1 MKIKAISDKNENTFI
16 DSMMKL
22 YEKKRKWLNKK
33 IHNKHIDY
41 KESDSNEDNCTN
53 FTNLKKNL
61 QNSKSFVPPI
71 YQNIIKKNPIH
82 KLAFSPSNSTIIIPS
97 LDLPRDK
104 NKMSLSQEIP
114 KKKNFTKNFIKYIK
128 LILQKNKIKNKKKN
142 STIHEKLKKKTTN
155 IDFYSEKSIT
165 ELDKKINSLYETF
178 PIKIKKQIETLIKL
192 KIHIKFFNDVL
203 NDINRKLDIRDSTHN
218 EIDDDRGLQ
227 SHLFSKIAECIEEHR
242 KYLSENEF
250 IINQEIDPKIFF
262 KSQTAFPSSLST
274 SKSTGCLFPFTKLRS
289 PLQQKRDEIE
299 KIIKNSKREEI
310 FRLKQGT
317 LLKTIKKVD
326 LNHEQVDHEVQTSCV
341 NNEKTID
348 SNNDVNNTSTL
359 FKELSAKNIESQ
371 AKNGF
376 DDKSPHLSIYASGTS
391 TINNANAKP
400 DIIVPPKP
408 KKVIKH
414 KKNKKKEKLIS
425 EDNFGEPKKT
435 FPINL
440 TQKEEEIQPQEEKPH
455 KIEIK
460 VDLNKQKEIK
470 HTLLQKID
478 SVEGKKQDENKEPAI
493 DKEAIKELRRK
504 YLEREKKFKR
514 LSKDNLVEQKII
526 DVKSSEFNI
535 KDFFF
540 QSGTSELRKKKEL
553 KVLKLTQELNYLL
566 SQDQYGSDQNLFEE
580 FKEKINSLKKFDN
593 ETYLAYLNDNY
604 DFIQNELNTLKLIKQ
619 NEREINDFLYHYQ
632 SDINQIKLTKE
643 LKVPKIKLITFDE
656 EIEYIL
662 SENDLNTQKNCLI

>member
-1 MKIKAISDKNENTFI
+1 MKIKAINDKNENTFI

-22 YEKKRKWLNKK
+22 YEKKRKWLNNK
-33 IHNKHIDY
+33 IHKKHIDY
-41 KESDSNEDNCTN
+41 RESDSNEDNCTN

-71 YQNIIKKNPIH
+71 YQHIMKKNPVH
-82 KLAFSPSNSTIIIPS
+82 KLALSPSNSTIIIPS

-114 KKKNFTKNFIKYIK
+114 KKNNFKKNFINYIK
-128 LILQKNKIKNKKKN
+128 LILQKNKNKKKKN
-142 STIHEKLKKKTTN
+142 CTINEKLKKNTK
-155 IDFYSEKSIT
+155 IDFYSKKYNS
-165 ELDKKINSLYETF
+165 ELDKKINSLYDTF
-178 PIKIKKQIETLIKL
+178 PIKLKKQIDTLIKL
-192 KIHIKFFNDVL
+192 KIHIKFFNDIL
-203 NDINRKLDIRDSTHN
+203 GNINRKLDICDSKNN

-242 KYLSENEF
+242 KNLSENEF
-250 IINQEIDPKIFF
+250 IINKEIAPQIFF
-262 KSQTAFPSSLST
+262 KPQTAFPSSLSS
-274 SKSTGCLFPFTKLRS
+274 SKSTGCLFPFTKVRS
-289 PLQQKRDEIE
+289 PLQQKKDEIE
-299 KIIKNSKREEI
+299 KIIQNSKREETL
-310 FRLKQGT
+310 RLKQGT
-317 LLKTIKKVD
+317 LLRSIKKIN
-326 LNHEQVDHEVQTSCV
+326 LNHEQIDHEIQTSCV

-359 FKELSAKNIESQ
+359 FKELAAKNIENEE
-371 AKNGF
+371 KKGF

-400 DIIVPPKP
+400 EIIGSPKL
-408 KKVIKH
+408 KKGKKH
-414 KKNKKKEKLIS
+414 KKSKKKENLTP
-425 EDNFGEPKKT
+425 ENNNEEPKIS
-435 FPINL
+435 FPINV
-440 TQKEEEIQPQEEKPH
+440 TQKEEEEIKPQEEKPL

-460 VDLNKQKEIK
+460 VDLNKQQDIK
-470 HTLLQKID
+470 QILLEKID
-478 SVEGKKQDENKEPAI
+478 SAEGKKKDENKEPVI
-493 DKEAIKELRRK
+493 DKEAIQELRRK
-504 YLEREKKFKR
+504 YLEREKKLKR
-514 LSKDNLVEQKII
+514 LSKDNLVAQKII

-566 SQDQYGSDQNLFEE
+566 SQDQYGGDQNLFEE

-593 ETYLAYLNDNY
+593 ETYLSYLNDNY
-604 DFIQNELNTLKLIKQ
+604 EYIQNELNTLKIIKQ

-662 SENDLNTQKNCLI
+662 SENDLNNEKNCLV